1 MRKYRWAKNYRG
13 GVTLQTARTYSWCGP
28 EAPIRRDLWLSTA
41 NVFKAKRGDRWIVEL
56 DHGPRHAVHN
66 LREGMRLCKMLVL
79 LEHRNV

>member
-1 MRKYRWAKNYRG
+1 MRKYRWQKNTEG
-13 GVTLQTARTYSWCGP
+13 GVTLQSDATYRWNGILR
-28 EAPIRRDLWLSTA
+28 EVWVPIA
-41 NVFKAKRGDRWIVEL
+41 NVYKAKRGARWIVEL